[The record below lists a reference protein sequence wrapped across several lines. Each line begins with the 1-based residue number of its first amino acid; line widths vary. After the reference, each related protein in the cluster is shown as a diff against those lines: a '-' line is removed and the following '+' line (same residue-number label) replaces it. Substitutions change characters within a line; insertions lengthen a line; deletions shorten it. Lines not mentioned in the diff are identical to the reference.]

1 MLTRLNESEAH
12 MNMKRLPILVSLLL
26 PRFAVHAAPIVTTH
40 SESVM
45 AGTAPATGPQ
55 APADTRKTPAAGI
68 PGVSVFVGRGSSG
81 KPAWEW
87 SDEERIG
94 VRFDPASIR
103 ERAAAHADSLPPYSQ
118 AQAQAQSAQAPRASQ
133 HIIDG
138 SHDPGLFLPVELL
151 DVLLEGLHP
160 NAKFRTHARVALA
173 KDIRGMGYTEDDF
186 WNKLQQLSAPYRALT
201 SRPKNL
207 TIKRVKT
214 PDGKIASFPIDL
226 DRCVARYNLLQSA
239 RATFGAQT
247 FQRFLYTAVAP
258 HFWSGESTQR
268 PDPAQELVFIA
279 GGCR

>member
-1 MLTRLNESEAH
+1 
-12 MNMKRLPILVSLLL
+12 MNGWPILVSLLL
-26 PRFAVHAAPIVTTH
+26 PGFAVHAAPPVTTQ

-45 AGTAPATGPQ
+45 ADTARATGPQ
-55 APADTRKTPAAGI
+55 APADKHKRPATGM
-68 PGVSVFVGRGSSG
+68 PGVSVFVGRASSG

-103 ERAAAHADSLPPYSQ
+103 ERAAAHADSLPPY
-118 AQAQAQSAQAPRASQ
+118 AQAQAESGQAHTQSTQAPRASQ

-138 SHDPGLFLPVELL
+138 SRDPGLFLPVELL

-160 NAKFRTHARVALA
+160 KASFRTHARVALA
-173 KDIRGMGYTEDDF
+173 KDIRGMGYSEDDF
-186 WNKLQQLSAPYRALT
+186 WNKLQQLSAPYRELT

-239 RATFGAQT
+239 RTTFGAQT

-268 PDPAQELVFIA
+268 PDPAQELIFVA